1 MSQVGRKT
9 TIILDEDMY
18 RLILGYAIDNYGT
31 VRAISRVIND
41 IIRERFSS
49 ERKSQLD
56 RQLDKLLPEVDMLYD
71 EVNKLNRILS
81 NFIDAINHIKMDVMS
96 CKCQSVESIDKLLSQ
111 LSQFAKIGPI
121 VDELRELVTAIHS
134 IGQESVMIYRTHEK
148 VNYIAGIIDRI
159 KDVPAIMNNILMI
172 SHNTNRRTIKFED
185 VIVSIIDALS
195 ELVKSAIQ
203 DENARIQLL
212 NKLAQAK
219 SEALRSI
226 EFD

>member
-56 RQLDKLLPEVDMLYD
+56 RQLDKLLPEVDRLYD
-71 EVNKLNRILS
+71 EVNKLNRVLS
-81 NFIDAINHIKMDVMS
+81 NLIDAINHIKMDVMS
-96 CKCQSVESIDKLLSQ
+96 CKCQSIESIDKLSSQ
-111 LSQFAKIGPI
+111 LSQFAKIGSI
-121 VDELRELVTAIHS
+121 VDELRELVTAIYS
-134 IGQESVMIYRTHEK
+134 IGQESVMIYKTHEK
-148 VNYIAGIIDRI
+148 ANYIAGIIDRI
-159 KDVPAIMNNILMI
+159 KDMPTIMNNILMV

-185 VIVSIIDALS
+185 VTASIIDALS

-203 DENARIQLL
+203 DENTRKQLL

-219 SEALRSI
+219 SEVLRTI
-226 EFD
+226 EFG

>member
-41 IIRERFSS
+41 IIRERFNS

-56 RQLDKLLPEVDMLYD
+56 RLLDKLLPEVDRLYD
-71 EVNKLNRILS
+71 EVNKLNRTLS
-81 NFIDAINHIKMDVMS
+81 NLIDTINYIKMDVMS
-96 CKCQSVESIDKLLSQ
+96 CKCQSTESIDRLLNQ
-111 LSQFAKIGPI
+111 LNQFAKIVPI
-121 VDELRELVTAIHS
+121 VDELRELVTAIHG

-159 KDVPAIMNNILMI
+159 KDMPTIMNNILMI

-185 VIVSIIDALS
+185 VTISIIDALS
-195 ELVKSAIQ
+195 ELAKSAIH
-203 DENARIQLL
+203 DENARKQLL

>member
-18 RLILGYAIDNYGT
+18 RLILGYAVDNYGT

-56 RQLDKLLPEVDMLYD
+56 RLLDKLLPEVDRLYD
-71 EVNKLNRILS
+71 EVNRLNRTLS
-81 NFIDAINHIKMDVMS
+81 NLIDAINHIKMDVMS
-96 CKCQSVESIDKLLSQ
+96 CKCQSIESIDKLSSQ
-111 LSQFAKIGPI
+111 LKQFAEIGPI
-121 VDELRELVTAIHS
+121 VDELRELVTAMRS

-148 VNYIAGIIDRI
+148 VNYISGIIDRI
-159 KDVPAIMNNILMI
+159 KDMPAIMNNILLI
-172 SHNTNRRTIKFED
+172 SRNTNRRTIKFED
-185 VIVSIIDALS
+185 VTASIIDALS

-203 DENARIQLL
+203 DENTRRELL